1 MSGRLEEGEV
11 TSGNNHGICER
22 TKIFE
27 FPGDSVIPA
36 KGGKLPGIAH
46 ADCCLSRKTAIG
58 QERTDTAL
66 KKLKLYVLLVISQ
79 LDDKPKQSTA
89 GDYRHSDLKIEQLTT
104 IVFTGRKAL
113 PNFL

>member
-27 FPGDSVIPA
+27 FPGDSVIPT

-46 ADCCLSRKTAIG
+46 ADCCLLRKTAIG
-58 QERTDTAL
+58 QERTIGDLQARQRIKGDSPL
-66 KKLKLYVLLVISQ
+66 QLPRRRSPAQ
-79 LDDKPKQSTA
+79 ELDDST
-89 GDYRHSDLKIEQLTT
+89 GE
-104 IVFTGRKAL
+104 
-113 PNFL
+113 

>member
-27 FPGDSVIPA
+27 FPEDSVIPT

-58 QERTDTAL
+58 QKGTIGDLQARQRILCPLTVIHRSSYPGVAHRLRNLMTAL
-66 KKLKLYVLLVISQ
+66 ANS
-79 LDDKPKQSTA
+79 S
-89 GDYRHSDLKIEQLTT
+89 G
-104 IVFTGRKAL
+104 
-113 PNFL
+113 